1 MLSHTDAAE
10 SSRVILCPGNNPP
23 LWHLYIYTIYIT
35 AHHFFKNL
43 LLVFDLFQEYMVVY
57 YRDLQPINDV
67 AIAQCLS

>member
-1 MLSHTDAAE
+1 M
-10 SSRVILCPGNNPP
+10 
-23 LWHLYIYTIYIT
+23 YIT

>member
-1 MLSHTDAAE
+1 M
-10 SSRVILCPGNNPP
+10 
-23 LWHLYIYTIYIT
+23 YIT

-57 YRDLQPINDV
+57 YHDLQPINDV